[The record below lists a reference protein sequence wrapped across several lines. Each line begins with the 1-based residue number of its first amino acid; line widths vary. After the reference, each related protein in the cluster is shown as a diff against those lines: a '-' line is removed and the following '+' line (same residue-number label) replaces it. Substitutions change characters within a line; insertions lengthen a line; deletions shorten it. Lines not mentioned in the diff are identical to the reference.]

1 MPLGKTG
8 IEFDIGKYNIR
19 IVFRSSSERMFVCCF
34 IISLSGLLQ
43 VFNACFYEMFLL
55 KLLGRQKGFEGERES
70 YIQFIHRTVCF
81 FVDNLPMFLSL
92 YIFYEGSA

>member
-8 IEFDIGKYNIR
+8 IEFDVGKNNIR
-19 IVFRSSSERMFVCCF
+19 IYIRSSSERMFACCF
-34 IISLSGLLQ
+34 NISLSGLLQ
-43 VFNACFYEMFLL
+43 VFNACLNKIFLP

-81 FVDNLPMFLSL
+81 FC
-92 YIFYEGSA
+92 G